1 VIIDKRF
8 PKSSIEPFHAGI
20 YLLRW
25 AISALIGTA
34 LVISGGITLHFG
46 AVEVQARTGLSAV
59 APVRCRCSS
68 CARNRPPSGDE
79 GESAAL

>member
-1 VIIDKRF
+1 VMIDKRF

-34 LVISGGITLHFG
+34 LVISGGITLHLAPWRFRRELDCQLWHLFLPMLI
-46 AVEVQARTGLSAV
+46 VREKSSAE
-59 APVRCRCSS
+59 RR
-68 CARNRPPSGDE
+68 
-79 GESAAL
+79 